1 MTARTWAFQRAPGI
15 DLRGVD
21 LVDAVLQECEYPG
34 GNLDGV
40 DAFGALANGIVLTGA
55 SLLGARF
62 GKAALVES
70 DFSDARADGARFN
83 RADLREA
90 RFDRASLRGA
100 TFADAYLKDAS
111 FVGADVTDADF
122 DGAIL
127 AGAALSAAEPGDDL
141 DCRLFVDGLGDRTA
155 LTARLHDW
163 LGYPAERHWLTGRGV
178 TLLADENDYALSGG
192 DKDDPERGFL
202 AYDLSVEWYFA
213 ADVALP
219 LRVALVG
226 GAMRVLRHAGG
237 RVVAA
242 CDYEDA
248 LP

>member
-1 MTARTWAFQRAPGI
+1 MPESYAFERHPGI

-21 LVDAVLQECEYPG
+21 LAAAMLIEAELPG
-34 GNLDGV
+34 ANLDGV
-40 DAFGALANGIVLTGA
+40 RACDVFGGGIVLTGA
-55 SLLGARF
+55 SMKGANF
-62 GKAALVES
+62 VKAQLVES
-70 DFSDARADGARFN
+70 DFSDATADGARFN

-100 TFADAYLKDAS
+100 TFVRAYLKDAS

-127 AGAALSAAEPGDDL
+127 SGAALSADAVTDDM
-141 DCRLFVDGLGDRTA
+141 DCRLFVDGLGDRAA
-155 LTARLHDW
+155 LTERVRDW
-163 LGYPAERHWLTGRGV
+163 LDLTADEHWLTGQGV
-178 TLLADENDYALSGG
+178 TLVVDANDYALDGG
-192 DKDDPERGFL
+192 DKDDPERGFMS
-202 AYDLSVEWYFA
+202 YDLSVECSFA
-213 ADVALP
+213 ADVGLA
-219 LRVALVG
+219 LRVGVIGRL
-226 GAMRVLRHAGG
+226 MRVIRVAGG